1 MDYGMLPPEV
11 NSARMYAGPGSGP
24 MLAAAS
30 AWNAL
35 AAELQSTA
43 SSYESAVTGLIAG
56 PWLGP
61 SAATMA
67 AAAAP
72 YVSWITATA
81 AQAEQTA
88 TQAIAAAAAYDA
100 AFAET
105 VPPPVVAANRTLL
118 AALVATNLFGQN
130 TPSIAL
136 TETQYAEM
144 WAQDASAMYSY
155 AGASSTATSLTPFSP
170 PPSSTNS
177 TGQGNQ
183 AAAAAVASATS
194 AGKVQSAIAAIPSAL
209 SNAASPAAAD
219 PSLLNLLGLASD
231 LIAVFLDAPASL
243 TGLGIDAP
251 LTSAAFPFDV
261 VGALTGFHT
270 DDIVS
275 GWAGV
280 QSWPG
285 WAPIPPSPFPVIT
298 NLGPSVAAGMGTANT
313 VGKMS
318 VPTAWASAAPE
329 IRLSALALPAASVAA
344 AETSASGAGSV
355 FSQMALAGMAGR
367 AMAGTSGAGGTGGGG
382 APGRR
387 ERIGERVA
395 VPANQ
400 GAEPPRPNRRSPNRP
415 RRLRQSRPVAR
426 SPASPRNC
434 VNWHRCATRESSPRR
449 NSPRRSSACFRSDVK
464 RQKSPAAGRGN
475 LYLVTLWA
483 KGDLNP
489 HVPKDT
495 GT

>member
-1 MDYGMLPPEV
+1 MDFGLLPPEV
-11 NSARMYAGPGSGP
+11 NSARMYTGPGSGP
-24 MLAAAS
+24 LLAAAS

-43 SSYESAVTGLIAG
+43 SSYQSAITGLTAG

-72 YVSWITATA
+72 YVAWMRATA

-88 TQAIAAAAAYDA
+88 TKATAAAAAYDA

-105 VPPPVVAANRTLL
+105 VPPPVVAANRSLL

-155 AGASSTATSLTPFSP
+155 AGASASATSLTSFSL

-177 TGQGNQ
+177 GGEGRQ
-183 AAAAAVASATS
+183 AAAAAQASAS
-194 AGKVQSAIAAIPSAL
+194 PAGSVQSAISQAQQALSAIPSAL
-209 SNAASPAAAD
+209 SSAASPAAAD

-231 LIAVFLDAPASL
+231 LIAIFLDAPASL
-243 TGLGIDAP
+243 TGLAIDAP
-251 LTSAAFPFDV
+251 LTSVAFPFDV

-280 QSWPG
+280 ESWPG

-298 NLGPSVAAGMGTANT
+298 NLGSPVSAGMGTANT

-318 VPTAWASAAPE
+318 VPTAWATAAPE
-329 IRLSALALPAASVAA
+329 LRSLTVALPAASVAA
-344 AETSASGAGSV
+344 AETSAGSAGSV
-355 FSQMALAGMAGR
+355 FSQMALASMAGR
-367 AMAGTSGAGGTGGGG
+367 AMAGATGAGGAGG
-382 APGRR
+382 PGRR

-395 VPANQ
+395 VPTQNPVAGSQ
-400 GAEPPRPNRRSPNRP
+400 PEPPAPPPQTLPGGPITSIAAELRELASLRDSGILTEEEFTAQKQ
-415 RRLRQSRPVAR
+415 RLLPQ
-426 SPASPRNC
+426 
-434 VNWHRCATRESSPRR
+434 
-449 NSPRRSSACFRSDVK
+449 
-464 RQKSPAAGRGN
+464 
-475 LYLVTLWA
+475 
-483 KGDLNP
+483 
-489 HVPKDT
+489 
-495 GT
+495 